1 MIRNILYIMV
11 LPFFFGSCNYFKQ
24 ETSKEA
30 IARVNNNYLY
40 EEDIANMIPENTSAE
55 DSTIIVNNYITRW
68 ATQQLLIDQAKIN
81 LTPDKLNQYDKLVK
95 EYQNDLLTEAYKN
108 VIVNKQ
114 LDSIITEQEYKE
126 YYETNKENFK
136 LKDLLIKLRYVQLP
150 LNYEGLAAVKEKLN
164 RYNTKDKISLNSQDY
179 QFVSSNFNDT
189 VWVKK
194 EVLLH
199 VLPVIRTNSEQV
211 LKKSNFS
218 QLQDSLGV
226 YLVKIE
232 NVLHPNDTAPLSYVK
247 PTLKQIILNKRKLEL
262 IKKLETDIT
271 KDAIETNNFEIFKN
285 E

>member
-1 MIRNILYIMV
+1 MIRNILYIVV
-11 LPFFFGSCNYFKQ
+11 LSVFFGSCNYFKQ
-24 ETSKEA
+24 ETNKEA

-40 EEDIANMIPENTSAE
+40 EEDIAKLIPENTSAE
-55 DSTIIVNNYITRW
+55 DSTIIVNNYINRW

-81 LTPDKLNQYDKLVK
+81 LTPDKLNQYNKLVK

-108 VIVNKQ
+108 VIVSKQ
-114 LDSIITEQEYKE
+114 LDSIITEQEYQE

-150 LNYEGLAAVKEKLN
+150 LNYEGMAGVKEKLN
-164 RYNTKDKISLNSQDY
+164 RYNTKDKTSLNSQDY
-179 QFVSSNFNDT
+179 QFISSNFNDT

-199 VLPVIRTNSEQV
+199 TLPVIRASSEQV

-232 NVLHPNDTAPLSYVK
+232 NVLHPNDTAPLSYVR

-271 KDAIETNNFEIFKN
+271 KDAIETNNFEIYKN